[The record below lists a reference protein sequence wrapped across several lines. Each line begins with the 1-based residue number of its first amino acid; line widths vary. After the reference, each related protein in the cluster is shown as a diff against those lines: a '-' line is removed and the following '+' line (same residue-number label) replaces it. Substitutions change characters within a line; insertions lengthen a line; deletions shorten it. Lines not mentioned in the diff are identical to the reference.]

1 MEAIEYL
8 RQRER
13 MCKAEGMQPSAG
25 GCPGECDLDFYI
37 ACNMVSIE
45 SKNPA
50 EAVEIVRRWAE
61 ANPVEGGIKLTAM
74 ERRFVQIYIDKGY
87 IWAAR
92 EKSGYLVLFKRCPE
106 RVNDGFVDTS
116 PRHGSRGVLG
126 DLLLS
131 VTWENSP
138 VLLPKL
144 LEV

>member
-1 MEAIEYL
+1 MEATEYL
-8 RQRER
+8 RQRAR
-13 MCKAEGMQPSAG
+13 MC
-25 GCPGECDLDFYI
+25 GECDLCEEGCGFFDHVQD
-37 ACNMVSIE
+37 CRRGEIE
-45 SKNPA
+45 TVNP
-50 EAVEIVRRWAE
+50 ELAVEIVQRWAE
-61 ANPVEGGIKLTAM
+61 AHPVEGGINLTAM
-74 ERRFVQIYIDKGY
+74 ERRFVQIYIEKGY

-106 RVNDGFVDTS
+106 RINDGFVDTA

-144 LEV
+144 LEG